1 MRTHLPLPFHQN
13 PRGGIVVVKGYHS
26 ASTGTVEDVWL
37 NVGISWER
45 TLQRSAATLAT
56 FTVAQVAAESPTC
69 QRQGSKLDALDLAAQ
84 ALTALK
90 QSVNKSLAGTVKPP
104 TYRQLAPGLYA
115 KAGDSL
121 YDYTAPLYVRGLFN
135 GRYVIEP
142 GEHKVVRSADLTL
155 VKRWVEKDLAR
166 SKYMTLKLD
175 WRSFGQLSVSRQRFT
190 PTQLFINSQLPATMA
205 G

>member
-1 MRTHLPLPFHQN
+1 M
-13 PRGGIVVVKGYHS
+13 
-26 ASTGTVEDVWL
+26 
-37 NVGISWER
+37 
-45 TLQRSAATLAT
+45 
-56 FTVAQVAAESPTC
+56 
-69 QRQGSKLDALDLAAQ
+69 
-84 ALTALK
+84 
-90 QSVNKSLAGTVKPP
+90 
-104 TYRQLAPGLYA
+104 
-115 KAGDSL
+115 
-121 YDYTAPLYVRGLFN
+121 RGLFN

>member
-37 NVGISWER
+37 NVGCSWER

-69 QRQGSKLDALDLAAQ
+69 QRHSKLDALDLAAQ
-84 ALTALK
+84 ALAALK
-90 QSVNKSLAGTVKPP
+90 QSVNKALAGTTRPSP
-104 TYRQLAPGLYA
+104 YRGLAPGLYV

-142 GEHKVVRSADLTL
+142 GEHKVVRSKDLTL

-175 WRSFGQLSVSRQRFT
+175 WRSFSQLSVNRQRFT
-190 PTQLFINSQLPATMA
+190 PADLFVNSQLPATMA